1 VSDGEKHT
9 GLQDAL
15 RREAM
20 KVVPGLMV
28 ALGYG
33 KFFRSEK
40 IVGLEPLEEGRGPG
54 QRTRVYV
61 EALPTP
67 VIASR
72 SDSAILNDLV
82 QLPKE
87 ITKSREHYLLLSDM
101 LDTLSEIDPLL
112 RSIIRDQGKWDL
124 DKLEARIRETL
135 QEEDRA

>member
-1 VSDGEKHT
+1 
-9 GLQDAL
+9 
-15 RREAM
+15 M

-40 IVGLEPLEEGRGPG
+40 IVDLEPLEEGRGPG

-72 SDSAILNDLV
+72 SERV
-82 QLPKE
+82 
-87 ITKSREHYLLLSDM
+87 LSQF
-101 LDTLSEIDPLL
+101 LF
-112 RSIIRDQGKWDL
+112 
-124 DKLEARIRETL
+124 EAL
-135 QEEDRA
+135 

>member
-1 VSDGEKHT
+1 
-9 GLQDAL
+9 
-15 RREAM
+15 M

-135 QEEDRA
+135 QEEERD